1 MNILLISD
9 TIKYARTIENFCRLF
24 QSINNMNIT
33 ILRIEK
39 KTDNTNIE
47 QIFSSSTS
55 TIPIVG
61 NSTIENKIRVGNY
74 YDQVMLEV
82 NESQYDLLVVPDHH
96 PKYFFSRY
104 LRGSTTIRIVEN
116 APCSVMILRG
126 ETRLIRKIL
135 LCDSGFGSASTLSRN
150 IIELAQLIEGDEDV
164 TVLHVM
170 SQISAGPGVR
180 GKQLRE
186 DAEELI
192 HEASPEGILLVNDL
206 NLLNRTGI
214 HPYPKIRHGFV
225 VEEILDETRSG
236 DYDLVVIGAH
246 PQSGPIRFILE
257 NITTRI
263 IKEIDRTLLIAR
275 KTDWNK

>member
-1 MNILLISD
+1 MNILLVSD
-9 TIKYARTIENFCRLF
+9 TQKNTRTVEDFCRLF
-24 QSINNMNIT
+24 QSINNINLT
-33 ILRIEK
+33 ILGIENK
-39 KTDNTNIE
+39 SINIPVDQMPSMTE
-47 QIFSSSTS
+47 S
-55 TIPIVG
+55 TIPIMG
-61 NSTIENKIRVGNY
+61 NSTIEYKIRVGNF

-82 NESQYDLLVVPDHH
+82 NECQYDLLVVPDHH

-104 LRGSTTIRIVEN
+104 LRSSTTVRIVEN
-116 APCSVMILRG
+116 SPCSVMILRG

-135 LCDSGFGSASTLSRN
+135 LCDSGFGSSSTLSRN

-225 VEEILDETRSG
+225 VEEILDEARSG
-236 DYDLVVIGAH
+236 NYDLVVIGAH
-246 PQSGPIRFILE
+246 PQTGPIRFILE